1 MAKTALELSPQA
13 WQAYRPD
20 QMSRRL
26 SGPADPG
33 TRLRRQR
40 AWRAARQAAQ
50 VLREQFGAQRV
61 VIFGS
66 LAQRGWF
73 TRWSDID
80 LAAWGVPDERFYLA
94 VATIT
99 ALSPAFKVDL
109 IDPETC
115 RPRLRQAIERE
126 GIEL

>member
-1 MAKTALELSPQA
+1 MAKTALELTPQE

-26 SGPADPG
+26 SGPSDPG
-33 TRLRRQR
+33 MRLRRQR
-40 AWRAARQAAQ
+40 AWRVARQAAK

-73 TRWSDID
+73 TQWSDID
-80 LAAWGVPDERFYLA
+80 LAAWGVPDERFYQA

>member
-1 MAKTALELSPQA
+1 MAKTALELTPQE

-20 QMSRRL
+20 QMSRHL
-26 SGPADPG
+26 SSPADPE
-33 TRLRRQR
+33 TRLRRRR
-40 AWRAARQAAQ
+40 AWRVARHAAK

-73 TRWSDID
+73 TQWSDID
-80 LAAWGVPDERFYLA
+80 LAAWGVPDERFYQA

-99 ALSPAFKVDL
+99 ALSAAFKVDL
-109 IDPETC
+109 VDPTTC

>member
-1 MAKTALELSPQA
+1 
-13 WQAYRPD
+13 
-20 QMSRRL
+20 MSRRL
-26 SGPADPG
+26 SGPSDPG
-33 TRLRRQR
+33 MRLRRQR
-40 AWRAARQAAQ
+40 AWRVARQAAK

-73 TRWSDID
+73 TQWSDID
-80 LAAWGVPDERFYLA
+80 LAAWGVPDERFYQA

>member
-1 MAKTALELSPQA
+1 MTKTALELTPQE

-20 QMSRRL
+20 QMSRR
-26 SGPADPG
+26 SSSPADPE
-33 TRLRRQR
+33 TRLRRRR
-40 AWRAARQAAQ
+40 AWRVARQAAK

-73 TRWSDID
+73 TQWSDID
-80 LAAWGVPDERFYLA
+80 LAAWGVPDERFYQA

-109 IDPETC
+109 IDPATC